1 MKKNWL
7 FYPKI
12 CAWLNYEKKKKK
24 KKNTNRLLVQLPS
37 YIIKTK
43 AIAVFSL
50 ELENKNFYSPFLGK
64 MGNTTI
70 FNGP

>member
-1 MKKNWL
+1 MAQLWKKN
-7 FYPKI
+7 
-12 CAWLNYEKKKKK
+12 A
-24 KKNTNRLLVQLPS
+24 TNRLLVQLPS
-37 YIIKTK
+37 YIIKNK
-43 AIAVFSL
+43 AIAVFSF